1 MEKRLDNNPLF
12 YVRCLPEQQGILLDA
27 GKIYGVQEIM
37 GDFYKIK
44 TGVRSLS
51 GWFHK
56 ERFEPTI
63 IKEIN
68 DCIEKV
74 LNE

>member
-1 MEKRLDNNPLF
+1 MIDINNSKILF
-12 YVRCLPEQQGILLDA
+12 YVRCLPGQEGLLLDV
-27 GKIYGVQEIM
+27 GKIYGVLDV
-37 GDFYKIK
+37 GNDFYKIK
-44 TGVRSLS
+44 TGVKSLS

-68 DCIEKV
+68 ECIEKV
-74 LNE
+74 LA